1 MTVNGHPATGHPAAG
16 HPATGQRATGQPA
29 TGEQPGGWKAA
40 ESELRIAGGTVIVI
54 TVAAYAWAG
63 PVAAAVVLAG
73 CALLAL
79 VLLRSL
85 AEPDQT
91 PVAPREEWKTTGRSV
106 IAGFWRKRSMVN
118 DATAGNGNYD
128 FELRATLQHLLA
140 ARLAERHGVSLYAEP
155 DRARELFGGRRRDD
169 LWRWVDPAR
178 QAAASTTGGIP
189 PRTLA
194 LIIDRLEHL

>member
-1 MTVNGHPATGHPAAG
+1 MTATPAGPPAPAARPGAGEPPAAG
-16 HPATGQRATGQPA
+16 P
-29 TGEQPGGWKAA
+29 PGGWRSARP
-40 ESELRIAGGTVIVI
+40 EIQIAVSLVLIVTI
-54 TVAAYAWAG
+54 AAYAWAG
-63 PVAAAVVLAG
+63 PTAASVILAASGVVFLI
-73 CALLAL
+73 
-79 VLLRSL
+79 LLRAL
-85 AEPDQT
+85 AEPDRKPAVPQ
-91 PVAPREEWKTTGRSV
+91 AEWQPTGRSV
-106 IAGFWRKRSMVN
+106 IAGFWRKRGMVN

-178 QAAASTTGGIP
+178 QAAANTTGGIP